1 MIYPMIKNLITT
13 TLLLFQIWTVEPEY
27 ATIRTQRFSHL
38 PYEFSLQI
46 SEDYKEIECYI
57 MSGQPL
63 EIHITFSNG
72 GYVYLSQQKHI
83 PNTGRIRSLG
93 NDIYYK
99 RFGFLT
105 GNPSD
110 IYNPDGKELVLL
122 NNEGKDSNGL
132 YWRDVH
138 YIFPDSICYTRRNG
152 VLVQEIKDRRFR
164 VSVGYSNV
172 PRKERKNF
180 NKIIDSMRLSS
191 VGETDDGAVM
201 IDTTWIHINTN
212 NPRIRRLCEMPSV
225 EEIQKR

>member
-1 MIYPMIKNLITT
+1 MIKNLITT
-13 TLLLFQIWTVEPEY
+13 ILLLLSQIGPIGPEY
-27 ATIRTQRFSHL
+27 VTIRTQRFSFL

-46 SEDYKEIECYI
+46 PEDYKEIECYI

-72 GYVYLSQQKHI
+72 GYVYLSQQNYI

-105 GNPSD
+105 RKPSD
-110 IYNPDGKELVLL
+110 IYNPNGKKLVLL
-122 NNEGKDSNGL
+122 NNEGKDSDGL

-172 PRKERKNF
+172 SRKDRKNF
-180 NKIIDSMRLSS
+180 NKIIDSMIISS
-191 VGETDDGAVM
+191 VDKANDGTVSTDS
-201 IDTTWIHINTN
+201 TWIYINTN

>member
-1 MIYPMIKNLITT
+1 MIKNLITT
-13 TLLLFQIWTVEPEY
+13 ILLLLSQIGPIEPEY
-27 ATIRTQRFSHL
+27 VTIRTQRFSFL

-46 SEDYKEIECYI
+46 PEDYKEIECYR

-72 GYVYLSQQKHI
+72 GYVYLSQQDYI

-93 NDIYYK
+93 KDIYYK

-105 GNPSD
+105 RKPSD
-110 IYNPDGKELVLL
+110 IYNPDGKKLVLF
-122 NNEGKDSNGL
+122 NNEGKDSDGL

-138 YIFPDSICYTRRNG
+138 YIFPDSICYTCRNG

-164 VSVGYSNV
+164 LSVGYSNV

>member
-1 MIYPMIKNLITT
+1 MIKNLITT
-13 TLLLFQIWTVEPEY
+13 ILLLLSQIGPIGPEY
-27 ATIRTQRFSHL
+27 VTIRTQRFSFL
-38 PYEFSLQI
+38 PYDFSLQI
-46 SEDYKEIECYI
+46 PEDYKEIECYI

-72 GYVYLSQQKHI
+72 GYVYLSQQNYI

-105 GNPSD
+105 RKPSD
-110 IYNPDGKELVLL
+110 IYNPNGKKLVLL
-122 NNEGKDSNGL
+122 NNEGKDSDGL

-172 PRKERKNF
+172 SRKDRKNF
-180 NKIIDSMRLSS
+180 NKIIDSMIISS
-191 VGETDDGAVM
+191 VDKANDGTVSTDS
-201 IDTTWIHINTN
+201 TWIYINTN